1 MAARRG
7 QGRGLD
13 LSVSEREV
21 KKREKKEMISAQL
34 AEAAKQEALKDD
46 KNAFSVVI
54 GAKTSTL
61 EGSSCL
67 SISQALNKK
76 LHLFFLDHHFSAL
89 CLRMLCAVSAYENE
103 RAQTLKWSCRVIIL
117 TILFSLLKVRM
128 AQMLM
133 QRISRLTVSQCLLV
147 ARSC

>member
-1 MAARRG
+1 LAARRG
-7 QGRGLD
+7 QGRALD

-21 KKREKKEMISAQL
+21 KKREKKEMISAHL

-67 SISQALNKK
+67 SISQALNKN
-76 LHLFFLDHHFSAL
+76 LHLFS
-89 CLRMLCAVSAYENE
+89 
-103 RAQTLKWSCRVIIL
+103 
-117 TILFSLLKVRM
+117 
-128 AQMLM
+128 
-133 QRISRLTVSQCLLV
+133 
-147 ARSC
+147 

>member
-1 MAARRG
+1 VLRSIILLCSGAVVVWFTCSGNLRALKKICSVQMSSPLGDGLDSDEEAALAARRG
-7 QGRGLD
+7 QGRALD

-34 AEAAKQEALKDD
+34 AEAVKQEALKDD

-76 LHLFFLDHHFSAL
+76 LHLFS
-89 CLRMLCAVSAYENE
+89 
-103 RAQTLKWSCRVIIL
+103 
-117 TILFSLLKVRM
+117 
-128 AQMLM
+128 
-133 QRISRLTVSQCLLV
+133 
-147 ARSC
+147 